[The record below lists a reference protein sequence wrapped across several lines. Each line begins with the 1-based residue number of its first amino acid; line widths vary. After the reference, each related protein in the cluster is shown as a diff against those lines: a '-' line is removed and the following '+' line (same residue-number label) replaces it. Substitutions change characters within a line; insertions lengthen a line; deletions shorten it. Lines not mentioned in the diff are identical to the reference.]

1 MVILAG
7 AIAGIVTISIKRKLG
22 YDVKMDR
29 KDIGSEENDFE
40 PFMGAGI

>member
-7 AIAGIVTISIKRKLG
+7 ALAGIVTISIKRKLG
-22 YDVKMDR
+22 YDVKMDKKDR
-29 KDIGSEENDFE
+29 KIEENDFE